1 MVKFSLLCDQAHSFE
16 AWFQSNESFETQQA
30 GAQILCPH
38 CASSTVRKALMAPNL
53 ASPKTRARQANSI
66 DDIASEALETAASS
80 QAVPAADS
88 AKTAAAPQTV
98 MQSGEPAKQPNMQQ
112 MLQLARQLH
121 RVVAENCTDVGANF
135 ASEARKMHH
144 GEAEAKP
151 IYGTSTA
158 DEREAL
164 AEDGIPFAQLP
175 DLPKDN

>member
-1 MVKFSLLCDQAHSFE
+1 
-16 AWFQSNESFETQQA
+16 
-30 GAQILCPH
+30 
-38 CASSTVRKALMAPNL
+38 
-53 ASPKTRARQANSI
+53 
-66 DDIASEALETAASS
+66 
-80 QAVPAADS
+80 
-88 AKTAAAPQTV
+88 